1 MNRVFQIV
9 SLAIVCGV
17 SVGAANLNSPENVV
31 EEFLAWEEKTQTSG
45 IPDPDDAV
53 ELSSFLSKELM
64 CLLASASAANDI
76 SERISPSDKPPF
88 AEGNLFLPS
97 AWDRPLAHVV
107 LSVQQDG
114 GQAQVKVRYQYEDDE
129 AFIGKFI
136 LQKFGSAWRIVEI
149 VRGGTCDFCQK
160 GGLRTAMYAVLRSYP
175 DAAAEACRS
184 R

>member
-1 MNRVFQIV
+1 
-9 SLAIVCGV
+9 
-17 SVGAANLNSPENVV
+17 
-31 EEFLAWEEKTQTSG
+31 
-45 IPDPDDAV
+45 
-53 ELSSFLSKELM
+53 
-64 CLLASASAANDI
+64 
-76 SERISPSDKPPF
+76 
-88 AEGNLFLPS
+88 
-97 AWDRPLAHVV
+97 V

-184 R
+184 RYMPMKYVMFYEMAPEGMAKAQANLPAHQQHP

>member
-17 SVGAANLNSPENVV
+17 SVGAANPDSPENVV

-76 SERISPSDKPPF
+76 SERISPSD
-88 AEGNLFLPS
+88 
-97 AWDRPLAHVV
+97 
-107 LSVQQDG
+107 
-114 GQAQVKVRYQYEDDE
+114 
-129 AFIGKFI
+129 
-136 LQKFGSAWRIVEI
+136 
-149 VRGGTCDFCQK
+149 
-160 GGLRTAMYAVLRSYP
+160 
-175 DAAAEACRS
+175 
-184 R
+184 